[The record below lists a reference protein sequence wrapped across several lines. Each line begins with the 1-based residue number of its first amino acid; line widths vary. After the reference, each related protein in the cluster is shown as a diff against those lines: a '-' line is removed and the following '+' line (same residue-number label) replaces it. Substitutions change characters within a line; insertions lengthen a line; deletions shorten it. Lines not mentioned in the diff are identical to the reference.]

1 MAAATEMLD
10 ENFGTL
16 QEQDSADTN
25 SYTLGKIGVHYVV
38 IACLPHGRYGISSA
52 ATVANNMVRT
62 FSMSLRVGLVVG
74 VGGGIPSAT
83 HDIRLGDIVVSYP
96 EDTCGGVL
104 QYDIGKLEAGRGFC
118 RKGSLNSPPPA
129 LLTAVSSMRGVML
142 TDDPRYPG
150 YMEKTINRTEQL
162 RKIFSR
168 PDPRSDRLFKIN
180 NDHTA
185 SATDCNWSSVEREE
199 IRPER
204 GENDPL
210 PHYGI
215 IASGDADIKRGS
227 TREQL
232 RQETRALCVETQA
245 AGVMRAFPCLVIC
258 GICDYADEHKNTHWQ
273 GYAALAAAAYAKE
286 LLGYMPRGQVSGHKS
301 AQEVCKMV
309 SELESMQGELERMF
323 DQLKHHHGEYISV
336 HLAEQQQRCHQAFKT
351 SAYEQFKN
359 INPDRVEGT
368 CRWVLKDERYLRW
381 LGSKCNDLLLISADP
396 GCGKSVLARS
406 LIEDEFMGLE
416 ATVSVCYFFFKDN
429 DKQNNLSSAL
439 CAVLHQ
445 LFEQQPELLRHA
457 LPYWKKNG
465 TRIQQEVDQLWRIL
479 LEATSDPACS
489 GAIICVFDALDECHD
504 ADQSRLIQ
512 KLKDF
517 YHSAASSPQES
528 QLKFLV
534 TTRPYDRILESFR
547 SVTIAF
553 PDIHLRGE
561 MENDQIHHEI
571 DLVIKLRVEE
581 LATTLSLRHDVAQ
594 SIEKRLLGMEHRTY
608 LWLCSAMDNICATFR
623 NSLRPDKVPIRLI
636 PSSVNTA
643 YEMILSRVPGG
654 QEQTARK
661 ILQIIVAAR
670 RPLTLEEMAMALGI
684 AISSDSQTA
693 NEARLDVQ
701 GLDKKIRHLCGLF
714 VYIADKKIYLIHQ
727 TAREFLL
734 YNQPTASSPYHFSL
748 DDAESQMAEIC
759 VRYLLMDDIEDSRSQ
774 QEPNA
779 HSFLR
784 YAAENWVDHVRNTS
798 TLSGSTLVDLLYK
811 LYDPTAS
818 RFQLWYPL
826 FWHANMPHEKLKEP
840 PKMSAI
846 HLAALNEHSNILERL
861 ITESTS
867 GISGPD
873 DTGTTALIY
882 ASANGH
888 DDTVSL
894 LLSKGADVEY
904 LGPSTALYW
913 SPIHAACIRGHEKV
927 IHLLLKKISHI
938 NGMNPIR
945 GNPLPGAVKRGR
957 AKIAEILLGNAGCS
971 HGLQVAYIEEGGD
984 IVRMLAESGA
994 GLSGEN
1000 YVNVLLIAAMTGLHD
1015 VVEMLLEKEA
1025 DMDYMDAAYPGGY
1038 REIVQLL
1045 LSREIR

>member
-10 ENFGTL
+10 ENFGAL

-162 RKIFSR
+162 RKIFNR

-180 NDHTA
+180 NDHPA
-185 SATDCNWSSVEREE
+185 SATDCNWPSVEREE

-232 RQETRALCVETQA
+232 RRETRALCVETQA

-323 DQLKHHHGEYISV
+323 DQLKHHRRDYTSV

-351 SAYEQFKN
+351 SAYEQFRN

-368 CRWVLKDERYLRW
+368 CQWVLKDERYLRW

-406 LIEDEFMGLE
+406 LIENDFKRSES
-416 ATVSVCYFFFKDN
+416 TVSVCYFFFKDK

-445 LFEQQPELLRHA
+445 LFEQQPQLLRHA

-489 GAIICVFDALDECHD
+489 GAIICVFDALDECHN

-561 MENDQIHHEI
+561 MKNDQIHHEI

-594 SIEKRLLGMEHRTY
+594 SLEKRLLGMEHRTY
-608 LWLCSAMDNICATFR
+608 LWLCSAMDDICATFR

-636 PSSVNTA
+636 PASVNTA

-693 NEARLDVQ
+693 NEAR
-701 GLDKKIRHLCGLF
+701 
-714 VYIADKKIYLIHQ
+714 
-727 TAREFLL
+727 EFLL

-759 VRYLLMDDIEDSRSQ
+759 VRYLLMDDIEDSISQ

-784 YAAENWVDHVRNTS
+784 YAAENWADHVRNTS

-811 LYDPTAS
+811 LYDTTTS

-826 FWHANMPHEKLKEP
+826 FWHANMPHEKLKES

-846 HLAALNEHSNILERL
+846 HLAALNGHSKILERL

-888 DDTVSL
+888 DDTV
-894 LLSKGADVEY
+894 
-904 LGPSTALYW
+904 
-913 SPIHAACIRGHEKV
+913 
-927 IHLLLKKISHI
+927 
-938 NGMNPIR
+938 
-945 GNPLPGAVKRGR
+945 
-957 AKIAEILLGNAGCS
+957 
-971 HGLQVAYIEEGGD
+971 AYIEEGGD
-984 IVRMLAESGA
+984 TVRMLAESGA

-1000 YVNVLLIAAMTGLHD
+1000 YINVLLIAAMTGLHD
-1015 VVEMLLEKEA
+1015 VVEMLLGKKA

>member
-104 QYDIGKLEAGRGFC
+104 QYDIGKLEA
-118 RKGSLNSPPPA
+118 
-129 LLTAVSSMRGVML
+129 
-142 TDDPRYPG
+142 
-150 YMEKTINRTEQL
+150 
-162 RKIFSR
+162 
-168 PDPRSDRLFKIN
+168 
-180 NDHTA
+180 
-185 SATDCNWSSVEREE
+185 VEREE

-286 LLGYMPRGQVSGHKS
+286 LLGYMPRGQVSGHNS

-309 SELESMQGELERMF
+309 SELESMQ
-323 DQLKHHHGEYISV
+323 
-336 HLAEQQQRCHQAFKT
+336 EQQQRCHQAFKT

-368 CRWVLKDERYLRW
+368 CQWVLKDERYLRW

-406 LIEDEFMGLE
+406 LIEDDFKRSES
-416 ATVSVCYFFFKDN
+416 TVSVCYFFFKDN

-489 GAIICVFDALDECHD
+489 GAIICVFDALDECHN

-517 YHSAASSPQES
+517 YHSAASSPQEL

-571 DLVIKLRVEE
+571 NLVIKLRVEE

-608 LWLCSAMDNICATFR
+608 LWLCSAMDDICATFR

-636 PSSVNTA
+636 PASVNTA
-643 YEMILSRVPGG
+643 YEMILSRVPDG

-684 AISSDSQTA
+684 AISSDSQAA
-693 NEARLDVQ
+693 NEARLDLQ

-714 VYIADKKIYLIHQ
+714 VYIADKKVYLIHQ

-784 YAAENWVDHVRNTS
+784 YAAENWADHVRNAS

-811 LYDPTAS
+811 LYDTTAS

-826 FWHANMPHEKLKEP
+826 FWHANMPHGKLKES

-846 HLAALNEHSNILERL
+846 HLAALNGHSNILERL
-861 ITESTS
+861 VTESTS
-867 GISGPD
+867 GIGGPD

-904 LGPSTALYW
+904 LGPNTALYW

-927 IHLLLKKISHI
+927 IHLLLQKISHI
-938 NGMNPIR
+938 NGVNPFR
-945 GNPLPGAVKRGR
+945 GDPLPGAVKRGR

-971 HGLQVAYIEEGGD
+971 HGSQVAYIEEGGD

-1000 YVNVLLIAAMTGLHD
+1000 YINVLLIAAMTGLHD

-1025 DMDYMDAAYPGGY
+1025 DMDYMDTAYPGGY

-1045 LSREIR
+1045 LSREIP